1 MSVDDLLDA
10 LPRERLLPESDL
22 DVVEDARVSRVRL
35 VKDVLEREVGL
46 PKPVTKVLSEDPA
59 AVCGSVSKT
68 PKART

>member
-10 LPRERLLPESDL
+10 LPRERLFPESDL

-46 PKPVTKVLSEDPA
+46 PEPVAEVLREDPA
-59 AVCGSVSKT
+59 AVCGSVST
-68 PKART
+68 ISKART